1 MLGGY
6 DGSILSIHKGVGDEK
21 RIAFYLFYL
30 HIGQVVG
37 VSLLGDAANQFHG
50 DLFTKHQRLAVF
62 LQSFDQPAFVVL

>member
-1 MLGGY
+1 MLSCY
-6 DGSILSIHKGVGDEK
+6 NGSIVSIHKGVGDEK

>member
-21 RIAFYLFYL
+21 RVASYLFNL

-37 VSLLGDAANQFHG
+37 VSLFGDTANQFHDG
-50 DLFTKHQRLAVF
+50 LFIKYQRLAVF
-62 LQSFDQPAFVVL
+62 LQPFDQRVFVIL